1 MLTSLVIR
9 DVVLIEHLELA
20 FAPGLN
26 ALTGETGAGKSIMLD
41 ALGLALGNRSEAGL
55 VRRGAAQASVT
66 AEFAVGAAHPVWTLL
81 AAQEIVAEGELLLR
95 RVLTIDGRSRAF
107 INDQPASLAL
117 VKQVAGLLVETHGQF
132 DVRGLLDRETHR
144 STLDAY
150 AHLGELAAATGM
162 AWAAWQA
169 TRQSVAEA
177 TAARD
182 RSVQEEAFLRD
193 SLADLDE
200 LDPQAGEEIEL
211 EEKRQRLAYHDKIVE
226 GLAAATTA
234 LTDTAEAGLNTA
246 RRALDRIAVQAG
258 SVLGPAQEA
267 LANAAAELDEANS
280 LLNALLV
287 DDEHDPDSLEKIDD
301 RLFALRG
308 RARRYNVELGALAAF
323 REELRQRLALIE
335 TGSEGLA
342 ALARLEAGA
351 KAGYVKAAGSLGTAR
366 QRAAAAFDKR
376 IAAELPPLKFE
387 RARVVTQVET
397 LAESDWGPQGQ
408 ERVTFLVSTTGGEPG
423 PLGKIASGGELSRFM
438 LALKV
443 VLAEV
448 SATPVMVFD
457 EVDSGIGG
465 ATADAVGERLRVLG
479 ETVQVLV
486 VTHSPQVAARAG
498 HQWRVEKRVA
508 GEHLRTEIVALDEA
522 ERREEIARMLSGAVV
537 TDEARA
543 AAGRLLGR

>member
-1 MLTSLVIR
+1 MLTSLAIR
-9 DVVLIEHLELA
+9 DVVLIERLDLA
-20 FAPGLN
+20 LAPGLN

-55 VRRGAAQASVT
+55 VRRGAAQASVI
-66 AEFAVGAAHPVWTLL
+66 AEFAVAANHPVWALL
-81 AAQEIVAEGELLLR
+81 AAQDIASDGELLLR
-95 RVLTIDGRSRAF
+95 RVLTSDGKSRAY
-107 INDQPASLAL
+107 INDQPTSLAM

-144 STLDAY
+144 ATLDLY
-150 AHLGELAAATGM
+150 AGLGSLLAGVGE
-162 AWAAWQA
+162 AWAGWQA
-169 TRQSVAEA
+169 ASRAVAEA
-177 TAARD
+177 TEARD
-182 RSVQEEAFLRD
+182 RTLQEEAFLREA
-193 SLADLDE
+193 LADLDE
-200 LDPQAGEEIEL
+200 LDPQPGEDVEL
-211 EEKRQRLAYHDKIVE
+211 EEKRQRLAHHDKIAE
-226 GLAAATTA
+226 GLAAATAA
-234 LTDTAEAGLNTA
+234 LAGNTESGLNTA
-246 RRALDRIAVQAG
+246 RRALDRIAAMAG
-258 SVLGPAQEA
+258 AALDPAQEA
-267 LANAAAELDEANS
+267 LANAAAELDEAAAVLAR
-280 LLNALLV
+280 LLDN
-287 DDEHDPDSLEKIDD
+287 DEHDAGSLETIDD

-308 RARRYNVELGALAAF
+308 KARRYNIELAELAAY
-323 REELRQRLALIE
+323 RDGLRARLALIE

-342 ALARLEAGA
+342 ALARNEAA
-351 KAGYVKAAGSLGTAR
+351 ARAAYVKAAEALGTAR
-366 QRAAAAFDKR
+366 QKAATAFDRR

-387 RARVVTQVET
+387 RARVVTHLEP
-397 LAESDWGPQGQ
+397 LPESEWGPQGQ

-448 SATPVMVFD
+448 AATPVMVFD

-465 ATADAVGERLRVLG
+465 ATADAVGERLRRLG

-508 GEHLRTEIVALDEA
+508 GDHLRTEIVALDET

-543 AAGRLLGR
+543 AAGRLLRA